1 MVGLALD
8 TSFKKLLI
16 IYFLISIKQLMNNL
30 KQIYLYIIYN
40 VELIFFY
47 ESQNLLETKQKGYTK
62 IGGTIAYTQ

>member
-1 MVGLALD
+1 VVGLALD

>member
-1 MVGLALD
+1 
-8 TSFKKLLI
+8 
-16 IYFLISIKQLMNNL
+16 MNNL